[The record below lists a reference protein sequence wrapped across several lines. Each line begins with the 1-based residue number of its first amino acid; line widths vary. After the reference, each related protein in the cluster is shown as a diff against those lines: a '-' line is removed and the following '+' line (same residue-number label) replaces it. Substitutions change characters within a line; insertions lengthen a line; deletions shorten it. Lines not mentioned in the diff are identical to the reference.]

1 MSAAQYS
8 QRATDFPWLA
18 GQTTDERAQRV
29 LIELA
34 MEYEALAR
42 RQPRRR
48 VKHFSP
54 PSLSGCD
61 YLKHGAPSA
70 RGHVV
75 KGHVARPA
83 RNPAVDRTTASDPAP
98 AFPVLVRW
106 REPAPLRPQTAEVS
120 GAGQ

>member
-8 QRATDFPWLA
+8 QRATDFRWLA

-34 MEYEALAR
+34 TEYEAIAEAA
-42 RQPRRR
+42 PRRR

-54 PSLSGCD
+54 PRLSGCD

-75 KGHVARPA
+75 KGHVARPT
-83 RNPAVDRTTASDPAP
+83 RNPHDASDPAP

-106 REPAPLRPQTAEVS
+106 REPAAAPLNRKPPK
-120 GAGQ
+120 

>member
-1 MSAAQYS
+1 MPLPDHLQDHPLAPALLPI
-8 QRATDFPWLA
+8 RA
-18 GQTTDERAQRV
+18 
-29 LIELA
+29 
-34 MEYEALAR
+34 EADPVQFAR
-42 RQPRRR
+42 MQPRRR

-83 RNPAVDRTTASDPAP
+83 RNPAVDRTIGGTGS
-98 AFPVLVRW
+98 
-106 REPAPLRPQTAEVS
+106 PLMRSTKYTTRMSESKRLP
-120 GAGQ
+120 